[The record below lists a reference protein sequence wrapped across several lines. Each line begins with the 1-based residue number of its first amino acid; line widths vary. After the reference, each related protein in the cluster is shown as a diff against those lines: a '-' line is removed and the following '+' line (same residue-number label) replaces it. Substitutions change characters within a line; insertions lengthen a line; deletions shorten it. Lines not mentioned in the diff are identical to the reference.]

1 MFWRRNA
8 RDKPEPPSD
17 TTDEEIAPPPESST
31 EPFEIE
37 SGASRPATIIRL
49 AAELERQGK
58 KVVELFKEVESPRGR
73 GLIPLYLQEGGK
85 DLFVELETN
94 SWDEKSVEKVIK
106 TAALLRNSEY
116 KDARLELFSA
126 HPAPEPVDFLL
137 HRSPAALFQLYLS
150 QVEPPDPESLA
161 EAFREAAARYW
172 EVDLDY
178 TVESLP
184 LTEEMLSAT
193 LTGGKNEKEKAP
205 VLDVLVQG
213 LGCYF
218 GEVIRRNAPKGGSWR
233 GADEWGERFIVE
245 LQSFNL
251 DPVGMSRA
259 FLSEDN
265 DDSLTYYARYTLEEV
280 ADG

>member
-8 RDKPEPPSD
+8 RDKPDSPAG
-17 TTDEEIAPPPESST
+17 TTDEEITRPPGSST

-37 SGASRPATIIRL
+37 SGAPRATTIIRL
-49 AAELERQGK
+49 AAELERRGK

-73 GLIPLYLQEGGK
+73 GLIPLYLQEGEK

-94 SWDEKSVEKVIK
+94 SWDEESVEKVIK

-150 QVEPPDPESLA
+150 QVEPSDPESLA
-161 EAFREAAARYW
+161 ETFREAAARYW

-184 LTEEMLSAT
+184 LTEELLSAT
-193 LTGGKNEKEKAP
+193 LTGGKNVKEKAP
-205 VLDVLVQG
+205 VLDVLVRG
-213 LGCYF
+213 LGCYL
-218 GEVIRRNAPKGGSWR
+218 GEVMRRNATKGGSWR
-233 GADEWGERFIVE
+233 EADEWGERFIVE

-259 FLSEDN
+259 FLSEEN
-265 DDSLTYYARYTLEEV
+265 DDSLAYYARYTLEEV
-280 ADG
+280 ADV